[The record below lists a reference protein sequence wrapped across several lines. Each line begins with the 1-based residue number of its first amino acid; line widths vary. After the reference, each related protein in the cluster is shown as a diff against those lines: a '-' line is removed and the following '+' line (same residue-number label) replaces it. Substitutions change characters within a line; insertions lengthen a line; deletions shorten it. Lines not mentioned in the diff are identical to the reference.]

1 MQWEGFTIT
10 AESLQIKG
18 REIAQNL
25 SINEF
30 TASNG

>member
-1 MQWEGFTIT
+1 MQLEGFTIT
-10 AESLQIKG
+10 AESVQRNW

-30 TASNG
+30 TASSG